1 MFYEKL
7 LEKYGSFGVTIIV
20 GEINRGKSKSVELSL
35 ASVGVRNARYSAI
48 SNALLRK
55 LMLGGMP
62 WCFDDPDTAEQLMR
76 ILLAVFGGT
85 TMGNMLTSGSCRV
98 SPLATANLHI
108 LHDLAS
114 MDRRYASIYKLYK
127 ACDLNRVIVQ
137 SNLQIQI
144 DSFYPPPR
152 V

>member
-1 MFYEKL
+1 MICLPHAGSVASSMFYEQL
-7 LEKYGSFGVTIIV
+7 QEKYGSFGVTIIV

-35 ASVGVRNARYSAI
+35 ASIGVRNARYSSI

-76 ILLAVFGGT
+76 ILLGVFGGT
-85 TMGNMLTSGSCRV
+85 TMGNVLTSGSCRV

-114 MDRRYASIYKLYK
+114 MDRRYACIRCTYCYINFNS
-127 ACDLNRVIVQ
+127 CDCAG
-137 SNLQIQI
+137 
-144 DSFYPPPR
+144 
-152 V
+152 